1 MDAQGQLTLSGL
13 LLLGKSIQRY
23 RPVFTMKC
31 ISFVGNSVGTTEFRD
46 KMPDREMEGNLLHQY
61 NAAMSFINRNLKSI
75 QVEQN
80 FNSIARLEIPLDVF
94 VETLANALIHRD
106 YYQNAPIRLFIFD
119 NRIEIHSPGILP
131 DSVTEESIKQ
141 GISKPRNQLL
151 FDNAKYLL
159 PYTGIGSGIVRAM
172 KSYDHITFENNYT
185 KEEFIVTVVRQEIPE
200 DSDYDES
207 KSDYDSDYDE
217 QKSNYDGNYDE
228 QKSNYDGNYD
238 EQILTFALIPKNR
251 KEIMD
256 LIGISTQTKNYEHH
270 IVPLLKKGL
279 LAMTLP
285 DKPKSKNQKYVTTER
300 GEALLKKTMN

>member
-1 MDAQGQLTLSGL
+1 
-13 LLLGKSIQRY
+13 
-23 RPVFTMKC
+23 
-31 ISFVGNSVGTTEFRD
+31 
-46 KMPDREMEGNLLHQY
+46 MPDREMEGNLLHQY

-94 VETLANALIHRD
+94 VEILTNSLIHRD

-172 KSYDHITFENNYT
+172 KSYDHITFENNYI
-185 KEEFIVTVVRQEIPE
+185 KEEFIVTVIRQEIL
-200 DSDYDES
+200 DDYDER
-207 KSDYDSDYDE
+207 KSDYDNDYDERKSDYDME
-217 QKSNYDGNYDE
+217 KSNYDGNYD
-228 QKSNYDGNYD
+228 SNYDAQKSVHDGVYD
-238 EQILTFALIPKNR
+238 SVHDEKILTFALIPKSR

-256 LIGISTQTKNYEHH
+256 LIGLSTHTDNYEHH

-300 GEALLKKTMN
+300 GEALLKK